1 MPARRTDRSV
11 DRAAPSSANKKTQE
25 ASMKRSLFALAIG
38 AAVHAVPA
46 VAEDSMTIQVNRMT
60 METAAKIA
68 RGAVDACR
76 EKGIQI
82 GVTVVDR
89 DGIPQA
95 VLRDTIAPAI
105 TLPISK
111 GKAYAAVMFN
121 VPTAALADRANTPI
135 GRVPGLVMS
144 AGGLPIQVG
153 GSLLGGVGVSG
164 APSGE
169 TDAACAKAGVDAV
182 QTDLEMSM

>member
-1 MPARRTDRSV
+1 M
-11 DRAAPSSANKKTQE
+11 KKT
-25 ASMKRSLFALAIG
+25 SLVAIVAAALASVPAAAEDNMIIQVKRMSMDTANTIAK
-38 AAVHAVPA
+38 AAV
-46 VAEDSMTIQVNRMT
+46 E
-60 METAAKIA
+60 
-68 RGAVDACR
+68 ACR

-121 VPTAALADRANTPI
+121 VPTSALSDRANTPI
-135 GRVPGLVMS
+135 GRVPGVVMS
-144 AGGLPIQVG
+144 AGGVPIQVG
-153 GSLLGGVGVSG
+153 GALLAGVGVSG
-164 APSGE
+164 APAGE
-169 TDAACAKAGVDAV
+169 TDEECANAGVEAV
-182 QTDLEMSM
+182 QTDLEMAG

>member
-1 MPARRTDRSV
+1 MNKIRFAAIMACAV
-11 DRAAPSSANKKTQE
+11 AAP
-25 ASMKRSLFALAIG
+25 ALA
-38 AAVHAVPA
+38 
-46 VAEDSMTIQVNRMT
+46 EDTMVIQTKRMT
-60 METAAKIA
+60 METAASIA
-68 RGAVDACR
+68 TAAVEACR

-95 VLRDTIAPAI
+95 VLRDTIAPTI

-111 GKAYAAVMFN
+111 GKAYTAVMFN
-121 VPTAALADRANTPI
+121 VPTSDLSARADTPI
-135 GRVPGLVMS
+135 WRVPGLVMS
-144 AGGLPIQVG
+144 AGGLPIEIG

-169 TDAACAKAGVDAV
+169 TDQACAQAGVDAV
-182 QTDLEMSM
+182 AIDLEMSM

>member
-1 MPARRTDRSV
+1 VKKTSLAAILATSLV
-11 DRAAPSSANKKTQE
+11 AAPL
-25 ASMKRSLFALAIG
+25 M
-38 AAVHAVPA
+38 
-46 VAEDSMTIQVNRMT
+46 AEDNMIVQTKRMT
-60 METAAKIA
+60 LETATAIA
-68 RGAVDACR
+68 QATVEACR
-76 EKGIQI
+76 AKGIQI

-89 DGIPQA
+89 EGIPQV
-95 VLRDTIAPAI
+95 VLRDTIAPTI

-121 VPTAALADRANTPI
+121 VPTSDLAARANGPI

-144 AGGLPIQVG
+144 AGGVPIQVG

-169 TDAACAKAGVDAV
+169 TDQECAQAGVDAV
-182 QTDLEMSM
+182 ATDLEMSM

>member
-1 MPARRTDRSV
+1 MNKTLFSAFLV
-11 DRAAPSSANKKTQE
+11 AVAAP
-25 ASMKRSLFALAIG
+25 AI
-38 AAVHAVPA
+38 
-46 VAEDSMTIQVNRMT
+46 AEDNMVVQTKRMT
-60 METAAKIA
+60 LETATTIA
-68 RGAVDACR
+68 QATVAACR

-89 DGIPQA
+89 EGIPQV
-95 VLRDTIAPAI
+95 VLRDTIAPTI

-111 GKAYAAVMFN
+111 SKAYTAVMFN
-121 VPTAALADRANTPI
+121 VATSGLSERAASPI

-144 AGGLPIQVG
+144 AGGVPIHVG

-169 TDAACAKAGVDAV
+169 TDEACAQAGVDAV
-182 QTDLEMSM
+182 LTDLEMSL

>member
-1 MPARRTDRSV
+1 MNTTNLKETFVKNISL
-11 DRAAPSSANKKTQE
+11 AAILAT
-25 ASMKRSLFALAIG
+25 AFATAPV
-38 AAVHAVPA
+38 A
-46 VAEDSMTIQVNRMT
+46 AEDNMIVQTKRMT
-60 METAAKIA
+60 LDTATQIA
-68 RGAVDACR
+68 QATIAACR

-89 DGIPQA
+89 EGIPQV
-95 VLRDTIAPAI
+95 VLRDTIAPTI

-121 VPTAALADRANTPI
+121 VPTSDLSERANGPI

-144 AGGLPIQVG
+144 AGGVPIQVG

-169 TDAACAKAGVDAV
+169 TDQECAQAGVDAV
-182 QTDLEMSM
+182 ATDLEMSM

>member
-1 MPARRTDRSV
+1 M
-11 DRAAPSSANKKTQE
+11 KKT
-25 ASMKRSLFALAIG
+25 LI
-38 AAVHAVPA
+38 AAFCA
-46 VAEDSMTIQVNRMT
+46 VASAALPAMAEESMVVRTKRMT
-60 METAAKIA
+60 LDTATTIA
-68 RGAVDACR
+68 QATVAACR

-89 DGIPQA
+89 EGIPQA
-95 VLRDTIAPAI
+95 VLRDTIAPTI

-121 VPTAALADRANTPI
+121 VPTSGLSERANGPI

-144 AGGLPIQVG
+144 AGGVPIQVG

-169 TDAACAKAGVDAV
+169 TDEECAQAGVDAV
-182 QTDLEMSM
+182 ATDLEMSM

>member
-1 MPARRTDRSV
+1 MKNTYVAALLVSAFAVMPV
-11 DRAAPSSANKKTQE
+11 
-25 ASMKRSLFALAIG
+25 
-38 AAVHAVPA
+38 
-46 VAEDSMTIQVNRMT
+46 VAEDSMVIQTKRMS
-60 METAAKIA
+60 METAATIA
-68 RGAVDACR
+68 KASVDACR

-89 DGIPQA
+89 EGIPQA
-95 VLRDTIAPAI
+95 VLRDTIAPTI

-121 VPTAALADRANTPI
+121 VPTSDLAERANSPI

-144 AGGLPIQVG
+144 AGGVPIQIG

-169 TDAACAKAGVDAV
+169 TDQECAQAGVDAV
-182 QTDLEMSM
+182 ATDLEMSM

>member
-1 MPARRTDRSV
+1 LNHVKLQENFVKKTSLAAFLAAALA
-11 DRAAPSSANKKTQE
+11 AAPV
-25 ASMKRSLFALAIG
+25 L
-38 AAVHAVPA
+38 
-46 VAEDSMTIQVNRMT
+46 AEDSMVIQIKRMS
-60 METAAKIA
+60 METAVAIAKA
-68 RGAVDACR
+68 SVEACR

-89 DGIPQA
+89 EGIPQA
-95 VLRDTIAPAI
+95 VMRDTIAPTI

-121 VPTAALADRANTPI
+121 VPTSDLSERANGPI

-169 TDAACAKAGVDAV
+169 TDQECAQAGVDAV
-182 QTDLEMSM
+182 TTDLEMSM